1 MESQRSTDK
10 RDLAAVRSTS
20 SGEEQDVVVIGA
32 GVAGLTAAALL
43 SKAGLKVSLFERE
56 SQAGGCLAM
65 FQRGGFT
72 FDTSIHWLNQFRP
85 RGFTYRIHHYLDESG
100 LCFPQLNRIHRYKGT
115 RRDYILTSNPLEFRD
130 QLLQD
135 FPSEAEGIHALFRD
149 AEKLGTHLLY
159 LDDRMR
165 AACTMTFREK
175 LSHAFGMMRWVFP
188 IRHLAMT
195 SAKKGLRRYFTS
207 PELHDLFHSRDTLM
221 SVLVPVAF
229 AFTGDFQALPKGGG
243 KTVVDWFAANIEKNG
258 GKIYLNSPVREVL
271 VDEHN
276 VAKGIKLETGEV
288 VRSTYVIG
296 ACDST
301 LLFSQM
307 VPKGVSFD
315 RWLKRMEQADH
326 YHSSFSI
333 YLGLDCSP
341 SLLGLGEELVHLTED
356 SVSPEE
362 RVNGCA
368 ETTSISVFAP
378 SFRDPSLAPPGK
390 GTLQI
395 QCPAYLSY
403 QDCWKTEKG
412 LVRGEAY
419 RQLKKQYA
427 DVLID
432 RVERN
437 LIPHLRQHIEEI
449 SIATPVTFLRYTSNR
464 AGGIMGLRPTP
475 RNIRSGLAQLT
486 TPIKNLLLGS
496 QWATVGGGVPIATK
510 TAVNASLLILRE
522 LRPESFQVLKH
533 VVDGTVRKGSTGAGI
548 IS

>member
-1 MESQRSTDK
+1 
-10 RDLAAVRSTS
+10 
-20 SGEEQDVVVIGA
+20 VVIGA
-32 GVAGLTAAALL
+32 GIAGLTAAALL
-43 SKAGLKVSLFERE
+43 SKAGLNVSLFECE
-56 SQAGGCLAM
+56 PQAGGCLAP
-65 FQRGGFT
+65 FRRGDFT
-72 FDTSIHWLNQFRP
+72 FDSSIQWLNQFRP
-85 RGFTYRIHHYLDESG
+85 GGFTYRIHRYLGEDG
-100 LCFPQLNRIHRYKGT
+100 PAYPKLNRIHRYKGT
-115 RRDYILTSNPLEFRD
+115 RRDYLLTSNPHEFRD
-130 QLLQD
+130 QLLRD
-135 FPSEAEGIHALFRD
+135 FPAEADGIQALFRD
-149 AEKLGTHLLY
+149 AEKLGSHLLY

-195 SAKKGLRRYFTS
+195 SAKKGLHRYFTS
-207 PELHDLFHSRDTLM
+207 PELRDLFHSRDTLM
-221 SVLVPVAF
+221 SVLVPIAF

-243 KTVVDWFAANIEKNG
+243 KTVVDWLCANIEKNG
-258 GKIYLNSPVREVL
+258 GKIHLNSPVREVL

-301 LLFSQM
+301 LLFSKM
-307 VPKGVSFD
+307 VPGRACFD
-315 RWLKRMEQADH
+315 RWLKRMAQADY

-341 SLLGLGEELVHLTED
+341 SLLGLDEELVHLTED

-362 RVNGCA
+362 RVDGHA
-368 ETTSISVFAP
+368 ESTSISVFAP

-403 QDCWKTEKG
+403 QNSWQTEKD
-412 LVRGEAY
+412 LVRGDAY

-427 DVLID
+427 DVLLE

-437 LIPHLRQHIEEI
+437 LIPQLRQHIEVI
-449 SIATPVTFLRYTSNR
+449 SIATPVTFFRYTSNR

-522 LRPESFQVLKH
+522 RRPASFQILKH
-533 VVDGTVRKGSTGAGI
+533 VVDGTVNKENSGVGA
-548 IS
+548 

>member
-1 MESQRSTDK
+1 MAYEQIESVKVPTRSKYPD
-10 RDLAAVRSTS
+10 TS
-20 SGEEQDVVVIGA
+20 PTFDVVVIGA
-32 GVAGLTAAALL
+32 GVAGLTATALL
-43 SKAGLKVSLFERE
+43 AKAGLKVALYERE
-56 SQAGGCLAM
+56 TQAGGCLAA
-65 FQRGGFT
+65 FRRGDFI

-85 RGFTYRIHHYLDESG
+85 NGFTYRIHQYLNEEG
-100 LCFPQLNRIHRYKGT
+100 LYFPKLNRIHRYKGT
-115 RRDYILTSNPLEFRD
+115 ARDYILTSDPHEFRD

-135 FPSEAEGIHALFRD
+135 FPSEADGIHTLFSE
-149 AEKLGTHLLY
+149 AEKLGYHLLY

-175 LSHAFGMMRWVFP
+175 LSHALGMMRWVFP

-195 SAKKGLRRYFTS
+195 SAKMGLLRYFTS
-207 PELHDLFHSRDTLM
+207 PELLNLFHSRDTLM
-221 SVLVPVAF
+221 SVLVPIAF

-243 KTVVDWFAANIEKNG
+243 KTVVDWLTANIEKNG
-258 GKIYLNSPVREVL
+258 GKIHLSSPVREVL
-271 VDEHN
+271 VDEHK
-276 VAKGIKLETGEV
+276 VARGVKLETGEV
-288 VRSTYVIG
+288 VRSTYVVG

-307 VPKGVSFD
+307 VPKGAFFD
-315 RWLKRMEQADH
+315 RWLRRMTQADL

-333 YLGLDCSP
+333 YIGLDCSP

-362 RVNGCA
+362 RVNGSA

-378 SFRDPSLAPPGK
+378 SFRDPSLAPSGK

-427 DVLID
+427 DVLLE

-475 RNIRSGLAQLT
+475 RNIRAGLAQLT

-533 VVDGTVRKGSTGAGI
+533 VVDGTANKG
-548 IS
+548 ISRARD

>member
-1 MESQRSTDK
+1 MVSEQIESVKVPASPKYSD
-10 RDLAAVRSTS
+10 TS
-20 SGEEQDVVVIGA
+20 PTFDVVVIGA
-32 GVAGLTAAALL
+32 GVAGLTATALL
-43 SKAGLKVSLFERE
+43 AKAGLKVALYERE
-56 SQAGGCLAM
+56 TQAGGCLAA
-65 FQRGGFT
+65 FRRGDFI

-85 RGFTYRIHHYLDESG
+85 NGFTYRIHHYLDEEG
-100 LCFPQLNRIHRYKGT
+100 LYFPQLNRIHRYKGT
-115 RRDYILTSNPLEFRD
+115 VRDYILTSNPHEFRD

-135 FPSEAEGIHALFRD
+135 FPSEADGIHALFSE
-149 AEKLGTHLLY
+149 AEKLGSHLLY

-175 LSHAFGMMRWVFP
+175 ISHALAMMRWVFP

-195 SAKKGLRRYFTS
+195 SAKMGLHRYFTS
-207 PELHDLFHSRDTLM
+207 PELLDLFHSRDTLM
-221 SVLVPVAF
+221 SVLVPIAF
-229 AFTGDFQALPKGGG
+229 AFSGDFQALPKGGG
-243 KTVVDWFAANIEKNG
+243 KTVVDWLTANIEKNG
-258 GKIYLNSPVREVL
+258 GKIHLSSPVREVF
-271 VDEHN
+271 VDEHK
-276 VAKGIKLETGEV
+276 VARGVKLETGEV
-288 VRSTYVIG
+288 VRSTYVVG

-301 LLFSQM
+301 LLFSKM
-307 VPKGVSFD
+307 VPKGAFFD
-315 RWLKRMEQADH
+315 RWLKRMAQAEL

-333 YLGLDCSP
+333 YIGLDCSP

-378 SFRDPSLAPPGK
+378 SFRDPSLAPLGK

-395 QCPAYLSY
+395 QCPAYLCY

-427 DVLID
+427 DVLLE

-464 AGGIMGLRPTP
+464 EGGIMGLRPTP
-475 RNIRSGLAQLT
+475 RNIRAGLAQLT

-533 VVDGTVRKGSTGAGI
+533 VVDGTLKKENTGAGA
-548 IS
+548 

>member
-1 MESQRSTDK
+1 MASEQIERV
-10 RDLAAVRSTS
+10 AASVSPKHLDTS
-20 SGEEQDVVVIGA
+20 EKIDVVVIGA

-43 SKAGLKVSLFERE
+43 AKAGLKVALYERE
-56 SQAGGCLAM
+56 PQAGGCLAA
-65 FQRGGFT
+65 FQRGCFT

-85 RGFTYRIHHYLDESG
+85 KGFTYRIHHYIDEEG
-100 LCFPQLNRIHRYKGT
+100 LCYPQLNRIHRYKGT
-115 RRDYILTSNPLEFRD
+115 ARDYILTSNPHEFRD

-135 FPSEAEGIHALFRD
+135 FPSEAAGINALFRD

-175 LSHAFGMMRWVFP
+175 LSHAFGMMRWVLP

-195 SAKKGLRRYFTS
+195 SANKGLHRYFNS
-207 PELHDLFHSRDTLM
+207 PELLDLFHSRDTLM
-221 SVLVPVAF
+221 SVLVPIAF

-243 KTVVDWFAANIEKNG
+243 KTVVDWLTANIEKNG
-258 GKIYLNSPVREVL
+258 GKIHLNSPVREVL
-271 VDEHN
+271 VDEHK
-276 VAKGIKLETGEV
+276 VARGVTLETREV
-288 VRSTYVIG
+288 IRSTYVIG

-307 VPKGVSFD
+307 VPKGAFFD
-315 RWLKRMEQADH
+315 RWLRRMSQADL

-333 YLGLDCSP
+333 YIGLDCSP

-362 RVNGCA
+362 RVDGCA

-395 QCPAYLSY
+395 QCPAYLAY
-403 QDCWKTEKG
+403 QDYWKTEKG

-427 DVLID
+427 DVLLD

-437 LIPHLRQHIEEI
+437 LIPKLRQHIEEI

-522 LRPESFQVLKH
+522 LRPASFQVLKH
-533 VVDGTVRKGSTGAGI
+533 VVDGTVK
-548 IS
+548 

>member
-1 MESQRSTDK
+1 MESQRSTDTS
-10 RDLAAVRSTS
+10 DLAAVRNTS
-20 SGEEQDVVVIGA
+20 VGEERDVVVIGA

-56 SQAGGCLAM
+56 SQAGGCLAA

-85 RGFTYRIHHYLDESG
+85 GGFTHRIHHYLDADG
-100 LCFPQLNRIHRYKGT
+100 LHFPQLNRIHRYKGT
-115 RRDYILTSNPLEFRD
+115 RRDYILTSSPFEFRD

-135 FPSEAEGIHALFRD
+135 FPAEADGIHALFND
-149 AEKLGTHLLY
+149 AEKLGSHLLY

-175 LSHAFGMMRWVFP
+175 LSHAVGMMRWVFP

-195 SAKKGLRRYFTS
+195 SAKKGLHRYFTS
-207 PELHDLFHSRDTLM
+207 PELLDLFHSRDTLM
-221 SVLVPVAF
+221 SVLVPIAF

-243 KTVVDWFAANIEKNG
+243 KTVVDWLLASIEKNG
-258 GKIYLNSPVREVL
+258 GKIHLNSPVREVL
-271 VDEHN
+271 VDACN
-276 VAKGIKLETGEV
+276 VARGIKLETGEV
-288 VRSTYVIG
+288 VHATYVVG

-307 VPKGVSFD
+307 VPKAVSFD
-315 RWLKRMEQADH
+315 RWLKRMAQADH

-356 SVSPEE
+356 SVLPEE
-362 RVNGCA
+362 RISGCA
-368 ETTSISVFAP
+368 ETTAISVFAP

-403 QDCWKTEKG
+403 QNFWETEKDFT
-412 LVRGEAY
+412 RGDAY

-427 DVLID
+427 DVLIE
-432 RVERN
+432 RVEKN

-449 SIATPVTFLRYTSNR
+449 SIATPVTFLRYTLNR

-522 LRPESFQVLKH
+522 LRPTSFQALKH
-533 VVDGTVRKGSTGAGI
+533 VVDGTVNKGRTGAKA
-548 IS
+548 